1 MNRRRLVSP
10 LRSLRHRSPRN
21 RGNMAAA
28 RTQPRSRSR
37 TNDRAKE
44 KRKAISP
51 FTCYAASVPDPHW
64 FSTGRIQGATKA
76 REKSG
81 EGTRIHH
88 RPRSTF
94 LSRGDSI
101 FRTASH
107 AIDRVDDDCHSSS
120 ATTPKLR
127 RGEARRGDVT
137 PIRER
142 CCCTRETRDRWYAG
156 RRSHRRAATRRH
168 TPHDTRRSTASRGR
182 VAPLFSLARA
192 RRPRLRA
199 AAVAGSRLFIET
211 QHCCVHAFPRAPG
224 SSLAT
229 PAPRAGS
236 VFAQLLRRRHDTRRQ
251 IYPY

>member
-127 RGEARRGDVT
+127 RGEATSLRYANVAAVPGRRAIAGTRDEGRIDGQQRGDT
-137 PIRER
+137 HRTIRDEVL
-142 CCCTRETRDRWYAG
+142 
-156 RRSHRRAATRRH
+156 H
-168 TPHDTRRSTASRGR
+168 R
-182 VAPLFSLARA
+182 VAASHLSSLSRARDARA
-192 RRPRLRA
+192 SARPPSQARDYL
-199 AAVAGSRLFIET
+199 
-211 QHCCVHAFPRAPG
+211 
-224 SSLAT
+224 
-229 PAPRAGS
+229 
-236 VFAQLLRRRHDTRRQ
+236 
-251 IYPY
+251 